1 MTTEEKLIT
10 LVKRLHAKTKAGEIR
25 WEQTTANGVFQT
37 AFPSYTV
44 KLAKRGA
51 DYSISILD
59 EMGTTLESSD
69 DAQLAAAFPER
80 SVYQTMRELYDMA
93 RRVALG
99 VNEALDSLLGELG

>member
-1 MTTEEKLIT
+1 
-10 LVKRLHAKTKAGEIR
+10 
-25 WEQTTANGVFQT
+25 
-37 AFPSYTV
+37 
-44 KLAKRGA
+44 
-51 DYSISILD
+51 
-59 EMGTTLESSD
+59 MGTTLESSD